1 MKKIAALVLSGL
13 MLIGAASVVSAAEEY
28 AYKVAS
34 PNGAPGLA
42 LASLAVDNPEAYTYL
57 AADTI
62 TAEFANAESDFVI
75 APLNAGAKL
84 YQAGKS
90 TYKLGAVVTWGNL
103 YFASQREGFAL
114 EDINGAEITLFAEN
128 TINSSIALY
137 VLEQN
142 GITPSAV
149 SYLSGAAD
157 TQALLLSDAEAI
169 VLTAEPALTAA
180 SMKNDKITSISLN
193 ELYEKA
199 TGYDGYTQAGLFIR
213 QQTID
218 EHPETVE
225 AFLALA
231 EESCGKCESDVEAVA
246 QAAVSLEILPNEA
259 VAMKA
264 IPGCNIRFMKA
275 ADAKEQ
281 VELTANVDLSQF
293 GGAVPAD
300 DFYYG
305 AE

>member
-103 YFASQREGFAL
+103 YFASQRENFAL

-218 EHPETVE
+218 EHPEAVE
-225 AFLALA
+225 SFLALA